1 MNIKISYTPDC
12 RRLSLKDILHA
23 VEETN
28 KRTLRYSES
37 MTEEADVYVIQID
50 DNFKDLKKHTKIIS
64 KDIPGTIFIVVGDY
78 WEIYYKGEG
87 LGLIQAFP
95 IIKEV

>member
-1 MNIKISYTPDC
+1 MNIKVSYTPNC
-12 RRLSLKDILHA
+12 RRLSLKDIIHA
-23 VEETN
+23 VEDSSR
-28 KRTLRYSES
+28 KTLRYSES

-50 DNFKDLKKHTKIIS
+50 DSFKNLQKHTKQIS
-64 KDIPGTIFIVVGDY
+64 EDITDTIFIVVGDY

-87 LGLIQAFP
+87 LGLINAVP

>member
-12 RRLSLKDILHA
+12 RRLSLKDILELIEDKSRRA
-23 VEETN
+23 
-28 KRTLRYSES
+28 LRYSES

-50 DNFKDLKKHTKIIS
+50 DSFENLREDTKQLS
-64 KDIPGTIFIVVGDY
+64 EGIPDTLYIVVGNY

-87 LGLIQAFP
+87 LGLINAVP
-95 IIKEV
+95 LIREV